1 MKNDNNFSI
10 QEDLE
15 FEKYLAEIEDPKN
28 DREESYDLPENATTL
43 ERAKYNI
50 CQNIIRYKR
59 ENKLTREKL
68 AQKIQLTKAETE
80 EILFCHIN
88 SFTLDRLTEYA
99 DRLFSFLEIKI
110 TRTES
115 KRVSV

>member
-1 MKNDNNFSI
+1 MSKITNKSIMKNDNNFSI
-10 QEDLE
+10 QEELE
-15 FEKYLAEIEDPKN
+15 FEKYLAEIE
-28 DREESYDLPENATTL
+28 
-43 ERAKYNI
+43 RAKYNI
-50 CQNIIRYKR
+50 CQNILRYKR